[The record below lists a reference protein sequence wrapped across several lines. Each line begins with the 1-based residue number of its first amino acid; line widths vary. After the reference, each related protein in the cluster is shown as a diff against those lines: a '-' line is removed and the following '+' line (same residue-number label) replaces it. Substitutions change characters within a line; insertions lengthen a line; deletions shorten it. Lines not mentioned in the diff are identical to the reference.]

1 MIGNEDV
8 KFMKLTF
15 LKNKYFVLGLSLL
28 LFVGMV
34 AFVFDFL
41 PKNTLSF
48 LKRKIFPNQ
57 YLVVDSTTSN
67 NSAKSV
73 DENDES
79 RVMKENV
86 PENSFSPWQP
96 GPQKTKPI
104 IYPVPD
110 MEKMKTRGCVA
121 DGLLSGYNR
130 TSKDVKVAK
139 KSKCYFFSRAIETWR
154 DAPDFRQATKIM
166 KEIGRD
172 DVLYGM
178 FIAEALNKKEKYIYY
193 DEGRRFDFKKMCK
206 KNSKNFWGEHTCKP
220 SFAREEYRKYL
231 KQITRQAMDIGIQVF
246 LFGQIYHQE
255 ENLDHPWAPEIVKDM
270 RKYAKQKNMQI
281 VIGAQT
287 NTIDDVDYLKLF
299 DFIEGGVGLHAD
311 GTVEDNPCFSRW
323 YNNKTGEGWCWALLW
338 NDQWKNKAK
347 NVFVH
352 LDWSGKKGDDMST
365 FALMPEKL
373 RHQTLK
379 NLHRKFTFQGVG
391 FLMPIIAPL
400 PKDNGGCHG
409 PRKSFY
415 SPSMKYGCKDLDVIN
430 EVLE

>member
-1 MIGNEDV
+1 MIGSEDI
-8 KFMKLTF
+8 KFMKLTI

-28 LFVGMV
+28 LFVGM
-34 AFVFDFL
+34 AGFVFGFL

-57 YLVVDSTTSN
+57 YLIVN
-67 NSAKSV
+67 NASSGDAVKSV
-73 DENDES
+73 DKNSEPETITEDSS
-79 RVMKENV
+79 RD
-86 PENSFSPWQP
+86 SFSPWQP

-104 IYPVPD
+104 VYPVPD

-139 KSKCYFFSRAIETWR
+139 KSNCYFFSRAIETWR
-154 DAPDFRQATKIM
+154 DAPDFRKATKIM
-166 KEIGRD
+166 KDIGRD

-178 FIAEALNKKEKYIYY
+178 FIAEAINKKEKYIYY

-231 KQITRQAMDIGIQVF
+231 KQITHQAMDIGIQVF

-255 ENLDHPWAPEIVKDM
+255 EDLDHPWAPEIVKDM
-270 RKYAKQKNMQI
+270 RKYAKQKNMRI

-299 DFIEGGVGLHAD
+299 DFIEGGVGLHSD
-311 GTVEDNPCFSRW
+311 GTVEDNVCFSRW
-323 YNNKTGEGWCWALLW
+323 YNNRTGEGWCWALLW
-338 NDQWKNKAK
+338 NDRWKNNAK
-347 NVFVH
+347 NIFVH

-379 NLHRKFTFQGVG
+379 NLHRKFTAQGIG

-415 SPSMKYGCKDLDVIN
+415 SPSMKYGCKDLEVIN
-430 EVLE
+430 KILK